1 MPPTTARARADYRV
15 LENLK
20 ARESGYDGGDR
31 LLDRP
36 EASQT
41 PNSGTRRRTTSAR
54 RAFYVHVT
62 DPPYS
67 PMQYLWESAE
77 QIVQVGARD
86 AIWPDG
92 LFYRVARTPP
102 CWLQAAAAPSAVNL
116 ACP

>member
-1 MPPTTARARADYRV
+1 MLSGHTGTATKGGRV
-15 LENLK
+15 G
-20 ARESGYDGGDR
+20 A
-31 LLDRP
+31 
-36 EASQT
+36 
-41 PNSGTRRRTTSAR
+41 TSTGS
-54 RAFYVHVT
+54 AFYVHVT